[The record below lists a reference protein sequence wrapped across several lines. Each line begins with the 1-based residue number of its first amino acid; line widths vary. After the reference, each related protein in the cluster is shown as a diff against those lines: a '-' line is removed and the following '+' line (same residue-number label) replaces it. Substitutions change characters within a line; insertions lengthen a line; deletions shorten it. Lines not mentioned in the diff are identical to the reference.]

1 MLSLPNLM
9 TFLDLR
15 TILAVGGFV
24 AYAAAAAMAIQAFK
38 AQTFRAALWAATAGL
53 VFGATS
59 LICGSLSN
67 NEPSSFV
74 FLFARVFGT
83 LGFLGGM
90 CALMLM
96 FKRHFPTAL
105 IAFIA
110 TTSMLGFGVFSD
122 GSSLLNWSSYCQ
134 TFIATMTCAL
144 VFASSDPLTP
154 KLRYLVIVLCLLVA
168 LGPMPHLYTSA
179 VNYFDLA
186 LPLFDQASAY
196 RFRVVLNVTVL
207 VLGYSCMNALAQA
220 RDALRLRDSIDYD
233 MLTGAHSRRYLF
245 DADEKN
251 LRREKICNKH
261 STTVLLL
268 DIDHFKQVNDQW
280 GHQVGDDVLKHCV
293 TQIRDVIR
301 QSDAVIAR
309 YGGEEFCV
317 VVPQISYNSAAVLA
331 ERVREKIQSN
341 PYVCENIRVAFT
353 VSIGISH
360 RSQYTP
366 LDELIRVADQFLYA
380 AKRGGR
386 NRVSYQLDAMVS
398 A

>member
-1 MLSLPNLM
+1 MLSLPNLLS
-9 TFLDLR
+9 FLDLR

-38 AQTFRAALWAATAGL
+38 AQTFRVALWAATAGL

-67 NEPSSFV
+67 NEPASSV
-74 FLFARVFGT
+74 FLLARVFGT

-90 CALMLM
+90 CALMVM
-96 FKRHFPTAL
+96 FRRTFPTAVVAA
-105 IAFIA
+105 IAV
-110 TTSMLGFGVFSD
+110 TSLLGYWVFSEE
-122 GSSLLNWSSYCQ
+122 SALLNWSSFCQ
-134 TFIATMTCAL
+134 VFIAATTCAL

-154 KLRYLVIVLCLLVA
+154 KLHRLATFLCLLVA

-179 VNYFDLA
+179 VNYFDLT
-186 LPLFDQASAY
+186 LPLIDQASAY
-196 RFRVVLNVTVL
+196 RFRIVLNVTVL

-245 DADEKN
+245 DTDEKN
-251 LRREKICNKH
+251 LRRERTANKY

-280 GHQVGDDVLKHCV
+280 GHQVGDEVLKHCV
-293 TQIRDVIR
+293 KQIRNVIR
-301 QSDAVIAR
+301 RSDAVIAR
-309 YGGEEFCV
+309 YGGEEFCI
-317 VVPQISYNSAAVLA
+317 VVPELDCQSASILA
-331 ERVREKIQSN
+331 ERVREQIQNN
-341 PYVCENIRVAFT
+341 PYITPALRIAFT
-353 VSIGISH
+353 VSIGIAH
-360 RSQYTP
+360 RNQPAP
-366 LDELIRVADQFLYA
+366 LEELIRIADQFLYA

-386 NRVSYQLDAMVS
+386 NRVSQQ
-398 A
+398 

>member
-38 AQTFRAALWAATAGL
+38 AQTFRAALWAATTGL

-67 NEPSSFV
+67 NEPASFV
-74 FLFARVFGT
+74 FLLARVFGT

-96 FKRHFPTAL
+96 FRRTFPKAVVAA
-105 IAFIA
+105 IAA
-110 TTSMLGFGVFSD
+110 TSMLGFCVFSE
-122 GSSLLNWSSYCQ
+122 GSSLLNWSSFCQ
-134 TFIATMTCAL
+134 TFIAAMTVAL

-154 KLRYLVIVLCLLVA
+154 KLRRLAIFLCLLVA
-168 LGPMPHLYTSA
+168 LGPMPHLYTSV

-196 RFRVVLNVTVL
+196 RFRIFLNVTVL

-251 LRREKICNKH
+251 LRRERVSNKH

-280 GHQVGDDVLKHCV
+280 GHQVGDAVLKHCV

-309 YGGEEFCV
+309 YGGEEFCI

-341 PYVCENIRVAFT
+341 PYVFESIRVAFT

-366 LDELIRVADQFLYA
+366 LDELIRIADQFLYA

-386 NRVSYQLDAMVS
+386 NRVSYQSAAMVS